1 MEITLQC
8 DTELTARLIGEALSQ
23 CEYDFSV
30 SQKPDEP
37 SHLICRLTTGREY
50 KIDLVEPIRMG
61 EVLDQIRKIE
71 KNVFLSY
78 PEEIKIG
85 EGLFYPH
92 DMLFQRPD
100 TEPITLT
107 EKESSLLVTLWS
119 APAHTI
125 LRDELLERIW
135 GYRAGLD
142 THTLET
148 HIYRLRQKIEDD
160 PAQPR
165 ILLTIEDGY
174 RLAI

>member
-1 MEITLQC
+1 MEITLHP
-8 DTELTARLIGEALSQ
+8 DTELTARLIGEVLSQ
-23 CEYDFSV
+23 CEYDFSIR
-30 SQKPDEP
+30 QKPDTS

-50 KIDLVEPIRMG
+50 KIDLQEPIRMG

-78 PEEIKIG
+78 PEEIQIG
-85 EGLFYPH
+85 GGLFYPH
-92 DMLFQRPD
+92 DMLFQRSG
-100 TEPITLT
+100 THQITLT
-107 EKESSLLVTLWS
+107 EKESSLLATLW
-119 APAHTI
+119 AAEDHTVS
-125 LRDELLERIW
+125 RDMLLEKIW

-160 PAQPR
+160 PANPR
-165 ILLTIEDGY
+165 VLLTIEDGY